1 MPGICSVLTPSERR
15 NLRMPAGR
23 ARAIITTMAALLVLT
38 PAALSSKP
46 LRTRPLAR
54 SQPPAPLG
62 WFLLGTSGTYLAH
75 FASLYPQLPG
85 LFGDAGLQP
94 VRFTIGVSDA
104 WMLPHAAPQ
113 AGMEAFAALGILLS
127 TAQLAI
133 RPLQYGLGGMM
144 AFSVQ

>member
-1 MPGICSVLTPSERR
+1 
-15 NLRMPAGR
+15 
-23 ARAIITTMAALLVLT
+23 MAALLVIM

-62 WFLLGTSGTYLAH
+62 WFLFGTSATYLAH

-94 VRFTIGVSDA
+94 VRFTIGVSD
-104 WMLPHAAPQ
+104 MCDRSDTSQITDMSQIRHGRLR
-113 AGMEAFAALGILLS
+113 AL
-127 TAQLAI
+127 AR
-133 RPLQYGLGGMM
+133 RPRRGGRRR
-144 AFSVQ
+144 A

>member
-1 MPGICSVLTPSERR
+1 MS
-15 NLRMPAGR
+15 
-23 ARAIITTMAALLVLT
+23 ALLVVM
-38 PAALSSKP
+38 PAALSFKP
-46 LRTRPLAR
+46 LRAR

>member
-1 MPGICSVLTPSERR
+1 
-15 NLRMPAGR
+15 
-23 ARAIITTMAALLVLT
+23 MAALLVIT

-62 WFLLGTSGTYLAH
+62 WFLFGTSATYVH

-94 VRFTIGVSDA
+94 VLAREAAGLDNYAFELRAAGVV
-104 WMLPHAAPQ
+104 
-113 AGMEAFAALGILLS
+113 
-127 TAQLAI
+127 AQK
-133 RPLQYGLGGMM
+133 
-144 AFSVQ
+144 